1 MLQCSSTCEHPKTP
15 KASCS
20 RSRISSRWRRRSCRT
35 CCQTMT
41 NRTKAYNSR
50 STSTQ
55 RTDHSSVTTNS
66 TETLIEWVG
75 TCLRRIQCYQAA
87 PAMRQ
92 QTTTRMNILLRWRA
106 VRKRAAVSVASTA
119 IIIYWL
125 PARTSKA
132 ATQSTKASF
141 KDTAAS
147 TIVETPSMPWTTVL
161 RCGERSIWWE
171 PSPPSTHVSSQY
183 ASHASTTPTAVSRV
197 RTLFFTILCMT
208 LSVLRTRQLT
218 ILSPCLS
225 PAATI
230 RPRLMRLTESST
242 SGKIA
247 IFPKAMPIIT
257 IAYQEPLPSHSKLA
271 KKVRNSTRTSNS
283 TCRTL
288 FK

>member
-1 MLQCSSTCEHPKTP
+1 MLQCSSTSEHPKTT

-20 RSRISSRWRRRSCRT
+20 RSHTSNKWRRRSCRT

-55 RTDHSSVTTNS
+55 RTDHSSVINS
-66 TETLIEWVG
+66 TETLIEWVE
-75 TCLRRIQCYQAA
+75 TCPRRIQCYQAA

-119 IIIYWL
+119 IIICWL

-132 ATQSTKASF
+132 ATQSTKANF
-141 KDTAAS
+141 KAMAAS

-161 RCGERSIWWE
+161 RCGEKSIWWE
-171 PSPPSTHVSSQY
+171 PSPPSTLVSSLC

-197 RTLFFTILCMT
+197 RTLFFTIRCT
-208 LSVLRTRQLT
+208 ISSVLRTRLLT
-218 ILSPCLS
+218 TLSPCLS
-225 PAATI
+225 RVATI

-271 KKVRNSTRTSNS
+271 KKVRNSTRTSSS